1 MIPFEI
7 NLRKEKWLF
16 VSIYKLPSQNNQYF
30 LDILGD
36 LLEFYSQDY
45 DIKVILG
52 DFNLEPSNPSA
63 ASFMKQYFVY
73 SDFEKKSIDTLDK
86 HAPKKIETFRGNQK
100 PHINKILRKAIMKRS
115 QLKNKANKT
124 RNTTDILTIKSKE
137 TMQ

>member
-16 VSIYKLPSQNNQYF
+16 VSIYKLPSQKNQYF

-73 SDFEKKSIDTLDK
+73 SDFEKKSIDTLNK
-86 HAPKKIETFRGNQK
+86 HAPKKTETFRGN
-100 PHINKILRKAIMKRS
+100 
-115 QLKNKANKT
+115 
-124 RNTTDILTIKSKE
+124 
-137 TMQ
+137 